1 MSDPKYNKYKGT
13 VRFDDDNIV
22 DIDLQPDTEN
32 ITVLLN
38 GEEVTG
44 GSGLPEVTSEDNGD
58 VLTVVSGEWTNAA
71 PASQLPAVSGSD
83 NGNVLTVVEGS
94 WSKAAPASQL
104 PAVSGSDNGNVLTV
118 VEGSWTKAAPAGG
131 GLFVITI
138 TTSGIGPGATY
149 SSDKTLAEITEA
161 YNAGKTLVAKLDNGL
176 DDVSFYQLFGYTYS
190 GDSITSFEFSRVSA
204 GGDGFMYTCFSIAA
218 SGVSIVEYTT

>member
-44 GSGLPEVTSEDNGD
+44 GSGLPDVTSEDNGD

-94 WSKAAPASQL
+94 WSKAAPAGQL
-104 PAVSGSDNGNVLTV
+104 PAVSSADNGNVLTV
-118 VEGSWTKAAPAGG
+118 VEGSWAKAAPAGG
-131 GLFVITI
+131 GMFIVTV
-138 TTSGIGPGATY
+138 TEGYDSYTA
-149 SSDKTLAEITEA
+149 DKTFSQIAA
-161 YNAGKTLVAKLDNGL
+161 AFAAGQV
-176 DDVSFYQLFGYTYS
+176 LFAMIS
-190 GDSITSFEFSRVSA
+190 GDYSLYPLSYFTPGDEQNQGVASFTLMSINNMGCFSDTFSIVDDDSISLTSFQYPSA
-204 GGDGFMYTCFSIAA
+204 T
-218 SGVSIVEYTT
+218 

>member
-44 GSGLPEVTSEDNGD
+44 GSGLPEVDSSDNGD

-94 WSKAAPASQL
+94 WAKAAP
-104 PAVSGSDNGNVLTV
+104 SG
-118 VEGSWTKAAPAGG
+118 GG
-131 GLFVITI
+131 GLFIVTL
-138 TTSGIGPGATY
+138 TEGNDYWTA
-149 SSDKTLAEITEA
+149 DKTFSQIAAAFT
-161 YNAGKTLVAKLDNGL
+161 AGQVLYAMV
-176 DDVSFYQLFGYTYS
+176 S
-190 GDSITSFEFSRVSA
+190 GDYALYPLSYFKPGDEQNQGVATFTLISVNSMGCYSDNISIQDDDYVSLVTNR
-204 GGDGFMYTCFSIAA
+204 YP
-218 SGVSIVEYTT
+218 GVS